1 MVTVKTCYFYL
12 FSVRMQQK
20 SSWSSLGPSQMDSS
34 LLNNIQKLFSE
45 RIDLSGM
52 VEPNKGSVVMAIIK
66 ICLKVKKAASFLIS
80 TAVSFSVFF
89 FIGIF
94 GMRSSQDFWKVWYP
108 ADTGGLLLPATF
120 LMEIY
125 FR

>member
-1 MVTVKTCYFYL
+1 
-12 FSVRMQQK
+12 MQQK

-66 ICLKVKKAASFLIS
+66 ICLKVNKATSVFMF
-80 TAVSFSVFF
+80 TAVLLSLFLLFL
-89 FIGIF
+89 GIF
-94 GMRSSQDFWKVWYP
+94 GMRSSQDIWKIRHP
-108 ADTGGLLLPATF
+108 ADPSGLLLPATF